1 MNPQKKR
8 RQDSE
13 KQQLILQRNS
23 QLHGVLLAALLA
35 VVLLVFGLV
44 NLLHTK
50 RDFSENENR
59 KLQAYPA
66 LTAASVLDGSFMSKL
81 QSAFADQ
88 FFARDHWISA
98 KLRIDQLLGQKES
111 NGVYLCQDNYLIEIP
126 EAHVRDGVFYRT
138 DHHWTSLGAY
148 CVFDASAE
156 LLGIETPITNYRV
169 HVLTNS
175 FEGTLASKSGKHT
188 AEDTITAYEPLGTD
202 VSYYVLYDSTRE
214 KAGSVFVD
222 SALDTKDKYTV
233 FFGGN
238 HPLVTIKTTAN
249 NGKIL
254 LIFKD
259 SYANS
264 FVPFLI
270 PYYQQIV
277 MIDPRYYYDDV
288 EQLMTQRGVTDVL
301 FLYNLSTFSADTALA
316 DTLGAAS

>member
-1 MNPQKKR
+1 MQYA
-8 RQDSE
+8 D
-13 KQQLILQRNS
+13 
-23 QLHGVLLAALLA
+23 VTLAL
-35 VVLLVFGLV
+35 
-44 NLLHTK
+44 K
-50 RDFSENENR
+50 
-59 KLQAYPA
+59 
-66 LTAASVLDGSFMSKL
+66 
-81 QSAFADQ
+81 
-88 FFARDHWISA
+88 
-98 KLRIDQLLGQKES
+98 
-111 NGVYLCQDNYLIEIP
+111 
-126 EAHVRDGVFYRT
+126 AHVRDGVFYRT

-148 CVFDASAE
+148 CAFDASAE
-156 LLGIETPITNYRV
+156 LLGIETPITNYHV

-202 VSYYVLYDSTRE
+202 VSYYVLYDSTQE

>member
-126 EAHVRDGVFYRT
+126 EAPDPAVLDRTLTAMKEFAAKHDDLRMTAMIVPNASLVMRDYLPANAPAHNQQEDLFTVNQELSPCMQYADVTLALKAHVRDGVFYRT

-148 CVFDASAE
+148 CAFDASAE

-202 VSYYVLYDSTRE
+202 VSYYVLYDSTQE

-238 HPLVTIKTTAN
+238 HQHDRK
-249 NGKIL
+249 
-254 LIFKD
+254 
-259 SYANS
+259 
-264 FVPFLI
+264 
-270 PYYQQIV
+270 
-277 MIDPRYYYDDV
+277 
-288 EQLMTQRGVTDVL
+288 
-301 FLYNLSTFSADTALA
+301 
-316 DTLGAAS
+316 